1 MVLYFGLSDYLL
13 VVYLVPGTTFVEKK
27 NLQLEYFMYGRADN
41 NVGLQSGSLL
51 V

>member
-27 NLQLEYFMYGRADN
+27 KSSARVLHVWEGR
-41 NVGLQSGSLL
+41 
-51 V
+51 